1 MLVRGSLVSKK
12 SKIWIAS
19 ILAVISVAAAVG
31 GITMYLTNKWKV
43 VIALK
48 GDSTSTVEYDDT
60 WKDPG
65 ATAYGTGT
73 LFTFTHDDLKLHRT
87 GKVDTS
93 KIGTYEITYAAKYRG
108 TEGKKTRK
116 VIVRDS
122 QPPVITIDGGEQ
134 IKLPYGIPWQDSYSA
149 TDNADGDLTAKVQV
163 GGQVNVNVAGS
174 YTLHY
179 QVSDSSGNLG
189 TATRQ
194 VTVMPSAAPN
204 ADPAAGLDKVIYLTF
219 DDGPGPAT
227 AHLLDILAD
236 KGVKATFFV
245 TNMMGHSDLIGRA
258 YREGHSIG
266 IHTYTHQYSQIYSSE
281 AAYWADFDRIA
292 QLIRDQTGQDTKIMR
307 FPGGSSN
314 TVSRN
319 YTPGIMSRLTKLMGV
334 KGYTYFDWNVDSGD
348 ASGHTNS
355 ASVFQKIT
363 AGVPG
368 KSVSVVLCHD
378 THPTTVD
385 AMPQVIDWGK
395 QNGYTFLPL
404 APGSYPAHH
413 RVAN

>member
-1 MLVRGSLVSKK
+1 MSRKA
-12 SKIWIAS
+12 KIWIAS
-19 ILAVISVAAAVG
+19 ILAVISVAAAIG
-31 GITMYLTNKWKV
+31 AITMYLINRWEVFITM
-43 VIALK
+43 K
-48 GDSTSTVEYDDT
+48 GDPTSTIEYGDV

-65 ATAYGTGT
+65 ATAYGTSS
-73 LFTFTHDDLKLHRT
+73 LFTFTHDDLKVQCR
-87 GKVDTS
+87 GAVDTA
-93 KIGTYEITYAAKYRG
+93 KVGTYEITYTAKYHG
-108 TEGKKTRK
+108 VEGKQTRK
-116 VIVRDS
+116 VTVRDS
-122 QPPVITIDGGEQ
+122 QPPTITVDGGEQ
-134 IKLPYGIPWQDSYSA
+134 ITLPYGLPWQDSYSA

-163 GGQVNVNVAGS
+163 DGQVNVNAAGS
-174 YTLHY
+174 YTLRY
-179 QVSDSSGNLG
+179 KVSDSSGNQG

-194 VTVMPSAAPN
+194 VTVMPPVAPN

-227 AHLLDILAD
+227 AHLLDILAA

-245 TNMMGHSDLIGRA
+245 TNTMGYPDMIGRA

-266 IHTYTHQYSQIYSSE
+266 IHTYTHRYSQIYASE
-281 AAYWADFDRIA
+281 EAYWADFDLMA
-292 QLIRDQTGQDTKIMR
+292 QVIRSQTGQVTRMMR

-314 TVSRN
+314 TVSRS
-319 YTPGIMSRLTKLMGV
+319 YTPGIMSRLTKLMAV

-348 ASGHTNS
+348 GTGHSTS
-355 ASVFQKIT
+355 ASVFQRIT
-363 AGVPG
+363 SGVQG

-385 AMPQVIDWGK
+385 AMPQVIDWAK

>member
-1 MLVRGSLVSKK
+1 MSRK

-19 ILAVISVAAAVG
+19 ILAVISVAAAIG
-31 GITMYLTNKWKV
+31 GITIYLVNKWE
-43 VIALK
+43 VIVTLK
-48 GDSTSTVEYDDT
+48 GDSTSTVEYGDT

-65 ATAYGTGT
+65 ATAYGTST
-73 LFTFTHDDLKLHRT
+73 LFTFTHDDLKLHTT

-93 KIGTYEITYAAKYRG
+93 KVGTYEITYAAKYRG
-108 TEGKKTRK
+108 VEGKKTRK
-116 VIVRDS
+116 VTVQDS
-122 QPPVITIDGGEQ
+122 QPPAITIDGGEQ
-134 IKLPYGIPWQDSYSA
+134 ITLPYGLPWQDSYSA
-149 TDNADGDLTAKVQV
+149 TDNVDGDLTAKVQV
-163 GGQVNVNVAGS
+163 DGQVNVNTAGS
-174 YTLHY
+174 YTLRY

-194 VTVMPSAAPN
+194 VTVMPPVAPN

-245 TNMMGHSDLIGRA
+245 TNTMGHTDMIGRA

-266 IHTYTHQYSQIYSSE
+266 IHTYTHKYSQIYASDD
-281 AAYWADFDRIA
+281 AYWADFDRMA
-292 QLIRDQTGQDTKIMR
+292 QVIRSQTGQDTKLMR

-314 TVSRN
+314 TVSRS
-319 YTPGIMSRLTKLMGV
+319 YSPGIMSRLTKLMAV

-363 AGVPG
+363 AGVQG

-378 THPTTVD
+378 IHPTTVD

>member
-1 MLVRGSLVSKK
+1 MSRK

-19 ILAVISVAAAVG
+19 ILAVISVAAAIG
-31 GITMYLTNKWKV
+31 GITMYLVNKWE
-43 VIALK
+43 VIVTLK
-48 GDSTSTVEYDDT
+48 GDSTSTVEYGDT

-65 ATAYGTGT
+65 ATAYGTST
-73 LFTFTHDDLKLHRT
+73 LFTFTHDDLKLHTT

-93 KIGTYEITYAAKYRG
+93 KVGTYEITYAAKYRG
-108 TEGKKTRK
+108 VEGKKTRK
-116 VIVRDS
+116 VTVRDS
-122 QPPVITIDGGEQ
+122 KPPAITVDGGEQ
-134 IKLPYGIPWQDSYSA
+134 ITLPYGLPWQDSYSA
-149 TDNADGDLTAKVQV
+149 TDNVDGDLTAKVQV
-163 GGQVNVNVAGS
+163 DGQVNVNAAGS
-174 YTLHY
+174 YTLRY
-179 QVSDSSGNLG
+179 QVSDSSGNQG

-194 VTVMPSAAPN
+194 VTVMTPVAPN

-227 AHLLDILAD
+227 SHLLDILAT

-245 TNMMGHSDLIGRA
+245 TNTMGHPDMIGRA
-258 YREGHSIG
+258 YREGHSVG
-266 IHTYTHQYSQIYSSE
+266 IHTYTHQYSQIYASDD
-281 AAYWADFDRIA
+281 AYWADFDRMAHI
-292 QLIRDQTGQDTKIMR
+292 IRDQTGQDTRMMR

-319 YTPGIMSRLTKLMGV
+319 YSPGIMSRLTRLMVV

-348 ASGHTNS
+348 GTGHSTS
-355 ASVFQKIT
+355 ASVFQRIT
-363 AGVPG
+363 AGVQG

-385 AMPQVIDWGK
+385 AMPQVIDWAK

>member
-1 MLVRGSLVSKK
+1 MSRK

-19 ILAVISVAAAVG
+19 ILAVIFVAASIGA
-31 GITMYLTNKWKV
+31 ITLYLVNKWE
-43 VIALK
+43 VIITLK
-48 GDSTSTVEYDDT
+48 GDTTSTVEYGDV

-65 ATAYGTGT
+65 ATAYGTST
-73 LFTFTHDDLKLHRT
+73 LFTFTHDDLKVHRR
-87 GKVDTS
+87 GAVDTT
-93 KIGTYEITYAAKYRG
+93 KVGTYEITYAAKYRG
-108 TEGKKTRK
+108 VEGKKTRK
-116 VIVRDS
+116 VTVQDS
-122 QPPVITIDGGEQ
+122 QPPAITVDGGEQ
-134 IKLPYGIPWQDSYSA
+134 ITLPYGLPWQDSYAA
-149 TDNADGDLTAKVQV
+149 TDNVDGDLTAKVQV
-163 GGQVNVNVAGS
+163 DGQVNVNAAGS
-174 YTLHY
+174 YTLRY
-179 QVSDSSGNLG
+179 QVSDSSGNQG
-189 TATRQ
+189 TETRQ
-194 VTVMPSAAPN
+194 VTVMPPVGPN

-227 AHLLDILAD
+227 AHLLDILAA

-245 TNMMGHSDLIGRA
+245 TNTMGHTDMIGRA

-266 IHTYTHQYSQIYSSE
+266 IHTYTHKYSQIYASDD
-281 AAYWADFDRIA
+281 AYWADFDRMA
-292 QLIRDQTGQDTKIMR
+292 QVIRSQTGQDTKLMR

-314 TVSRN
+314 TVSRS
-319 YTPGIMSRLTKLMGV
+319 YSPGIMSRLTKLMAV

-363 AGVPG
+363 AGVQG

-378 THPTTVD
+378 IHPTTVD

>member
-1 MLVRGSLVSKK
+1 MSKK

-19 ILAVISVAAAVG
+19 ILAVIFVAASIGA
-31 GITMYLTNKWKV
+31 ITMYLVNKWE
-43 VIALK
+43 VIITLK
-48 GDSTSTVEYDDT
+48 GDSTSTVEYGDT

-65 ATAYGTGT
+65 ATAYGTST
-73 LFTFTHDDLKLHRT
+73 LFTFTHDDLKVHRR
-87 GKVDTS
+87 GAVDTS
-93 KIGTYEITYAAKYRG
+93 KVGTYEITYAAKYRG
-108 TEGKKTRK
+108 VEGKKTRK
-116 VIVRDS
+116 VTVQDS
-122 QPPVITIDGGEQ
+122 QPPAITVDGGEQ
-134 IKLPYGIPWQDSYSA
+134 ITLPYGLPWQDSYSA
-149 TDNADGDLTAKVQV
+149 TDNVDGDLTAKVQV
-163 GGQVNVNVAGS
+163 NGQVNVNAAGS
-174 YTLHY
+174 YTLRY
-179 QVSDSSGNLG
+179 QVSDSSGNQG

-194 VTVMPSAAPN
+194 VTVMQPVAPN

-227 AHLLDILAD
+227 AHLLDFLAA

-245 TNMMGHSDLIGRA
+245 TNTMGHTDMIGRA
-258 YREGHSIG
+258 YREGHSVG
-266 IHTYTHQYSQIYSSE
+266 IHTYTHQYSQIYASDD
-281 AAYWADFDRIA
+281 AYWADFDRMA
-292 QLIRDQTGQDTKIMR
+292 QVIRSQTGQDTKLMR

-314 TVSRN
+314 TVSRT
-319 YTPGIMSRLTKLMGV
+319 YSPGIMSRLTKLMAV

-348 ASGHTNS
+348 ATGHTNS

-363 AGVPG
+363 AGVQG

-378 THPTTVD
+378 IHPTTVD

>member
-1 MLVRGSLVSKK
+1 MSRKA
-12 SKIWIAS
+12 KIWIAS
-19 ILAVISVAAAVG
+19 ILAVISVAAAIG
-31 GITMYLTNKWKV
+31 AITMYLINRWE
-43 VIALK
+43 VIITLK
-48 GDSTSTVEYDDT
+48 GDATSTIEYGDV

-65 ATAYGTGT
+65 ATAYGTSS
-73 LFTFTHDDLKLHRT
+73 LFTFTHDDLKVQCR
-87 GKVDTS
+87 GAVDTA
-93 KIGTYEITYAAKYRG
+93 KVGTYEITYTAKYHG
-108 TEGKKTRK
+108 VEGKQTRK
-116 VIVRDS
+116 VTVRDS
-122 QPPVITIDGGEQ
+122 QPPTITVDGGEQ
-134 IKLPYGIPWQDSYSA
+134 ITLPYGLPWQDSYSA

-163 GGQVNVNVAGS
+163 DGQVNVNAAGS
-174 YTLHY
+174 YTLRY
-179 QVSDSSGNLG
+179 KVSDSSGNQG

-194 VTVMPSAAPN
+194 VTVMPPVAPN

-227 AHLLDILAD
+227 ARLLDILAA

-245 TNMMGHSDLIGRA
+245 TNTMGHPDMIGRA

-266 IHTYTHQYSQIYSSE
+266 IHTYTHQYSQIYASE
-281 AAYWADFDRIA
+281 EAYWADFDLMA
-292 QLIRDQTGQDTKIMR
+292 QVIRSQTGQDTKIMR

-314 TVSRN
+314 TVSRS
-319 YTPGIMSRLTKLMGV
+319 YTPGIMSRLTKLMAV

-348 ASGHTNS
+348 GTGHSTS

-363 AGVPG
+363 GGVQG

-385 AMPQVIDWGK
+385 AMPQVIDWAK

-404 APGSYPAHH
+404 TPGSYPAHH

>member
-1 MLVRGSLVSKK
+1 MSKK

-19 ILAVISVAAAVG
+19 ILAVISVAAAIG
-31 GITMYLTNKWKV
+31 GITMYLVNKWE
-43 VIALK
+43 VIITLE
-48 GDSTSTVEYDDT
+48 GDATSTVEYSEQ

-65 ATAYGTGT
+65 ATAYGTST
-73 LFTFTHDDLKLHRT
+73 LFTFTHDDLNLHTT

-93 KIGTYEITYAAKYRG
+93 KVGTYEITYAAKYHG
-108 TEGKKTRK
+108 VEGKKTRK
-116 VIVRDS
+116 VTVRDS
-122 QPPVITIDGGEQ
+122 QPPAITVDGGEQ
-134 IKLPYGIPWQDSYSA
+134 ITLPYGLPWQDSYSA

-163 GGQVNVNVAGS
+163 DGQVNVNAAGS
-174 YTLHY
+174 YTLRY

-194 VTVMPSAAPN
+194 VTVMPPVAPN

-227 AHLLDILAD
+227 AHLLDILAA

-245 TNMMGHSDLIGRA
+245 TNTMGHTDMIGRA

-266 IHTYTHQYSQIYSSE
+266 IHTYTHKYSQIYASDD
-281 AAYWADFDRIA
+281 AYWADFDRMA
-292 QLIRDQTGQDTKIMR
+292 QVIRSQTGQDTKLMR

-314 TVSRN
+314 TVSRS
-319 YTPGIMSRLTKLMGV
+319 YSPGIMSRLTKLMAV

-363 AGVPG
+363 AGVQG

-378 THPTTVD
+378 IHPTTVD

>member
-1 MLVRGSLVSKK
+1 MSKK

-19 ILAVISVAAAVG
+19 ILAVIFVAASIGA
-31 GITMYLTNKWKV
+31 ITMYLVNKWEV
-43 VIALK
+43 VITLK
-48 GDSTSTVEYDDT
+48 GDATSTVEYGEQ

-65 ATAYGTGT
+65 ATAYGTST
-73 LFTFTHDDLKLHRT
+73 LFTFTHDDLKVRRR
-87 GKVDTS
+87 GAVDTS
-93 KIGTYEITYAAKYRG
+93 KVGTYEITYAAKYRG
-108 TEGKKTRK
+108 VEGKKTRK
-116 VIVRDS
+116 VTVQDS
-122 QPPVITIDGGEQ
+122 QPPAITVDGGEQ
-134 IKLPYGIPWQDSYSA
+134 ITLPYGLPWQDSYSA
-149 TDNADGDLTAKVQV
+149 TDNVDGDLTAKVQV
-163 GGQVNVNVAGS
+163 NGQVNVNAAGS
-174 YTLHY
+174 YTLRY
-179 QVSDSSGNLG
+179 QVSDSSGNQG

-194 VTVMPSAAPN
+194 VTVMPPVAPN

-227 AHLLDILAD
+227 AHLLDILAA

-245 TNMMGHSDLIGRA
+245 TNTMGHTDMIGRA

-266 IHTYTHQYSQIYSSE
+266 IHTYTHKYSQIYASDD
-281 AAYWADFDRIA
+281 AYWADFDRMA
-292 QLIRDQTGQDTKIMR
+292 QVIRDQTGQDTKLMR

-314 TVSRN
+314 TVSRS
-319 YTPGIMSRLTKLMGV
+319 YSPGIMSRLTKLMAV
-334 KGYTYFDWNVDSGD
+334 KGYTYFDWNVYSGD

-363 AGVPG
+363 AGVQS

-378 THPTTVD
+378 IHPTTVD

>member
-1 MLVRGSLVSKK
+1 MSKK

-19 ILAVISVAAAVG
+19 ILAVIFVAASIG
-31 GITMYLTNKWKV
+31 TITMYLVNKWE
-43 VIALK
+43 VIVTLK
-48 GDSTSTVEYDDT
+48 GDATCTVEYGDA

-65 ATAYGTGT
+65 ATAYGTST
-73 LFTFTHDDLKLHRT
+73 LFTFTHDDLKVHRR
-87 GKVDTS
+87 GAVDTS

-108 TEGKKTRK
+108 VEGKKTRK
-116 VIVRDS
+116 VTVRDS
-122 QPPVITIDGGEQ
+122 QPPTITVDGGEQ
-134 IKLPYGIPWQDSYSA
+134 ITLPYGLPWQDSYSA
-149 TDNADGDLTAKVQV
+149 TDNVDGDLTAKVQV
-163 GGQVNVNVAGS
+163 DGQVNVNAAGS

-179 QVSDSSGNLG
+179 QVSDSSGNQG

-194 VTVMPSAAPN
+194 VTVMPPVAPN

-227 AHLLDILAD
+227 AHLLDILAA

-245 TNMMGHSDLIGRA
+245 TNTMGHTDMIGRA

-266 IHTYTHQYSQIYSSE
+266 IHTYTHKYSQIYASE
-281 AAYWADFDRIA
+281 DAYWADFDRMA
-292 QLIRDQTGQDTKIMR
+292 QVIRSQTGQGTKLMR

-314 TVSRN
+314 TVSRS
-319 YTPGIMSRLTKLMGV
+319 YSPGIMSRLTKLMAV

-348 ASGHTNS
+348 ASGHTNA

-363 AGVPG
+363 AGVRG

-378 THPTTVD
+378 VHPTTVD

>member
-1 MLVRGSLVSKK
+1 MSKK

-19 ILAVISVAAAVG
+19 ILAVISVAAAIG
-31 GITMYLTNKWKV
+31 GITMYLVNKWE
-43 VIALK
+43 VIITLK
-48 GDSTSTVEYDDT
+48 GDATSTVEYGDT

-65 ATAYGTGT
+65 ATAYGTST
-73 LFTFTHDDLKLHRT
+73 LFTFTHDDLKLHTT

-93 KIGTYEITYAAKYRG
+93 KVGTYEITYAAKYRG
-108 TEGKKTRK
+108 VEGKKTRK
-116 VIVRDS
+116 VTVRDS
-122 QPPVITIDGGEQ
+122 KPPAITVDGGEQ
-134 IKLPYGIPWQDSYSA
+134 ITLPYGLPWQDSYSA
-149 TDNADGDLTAKVQV
+149 TDNVDGDLTAKVQV
-163 GGQVNVNVAGS
+163 DGQVNVNAAGS
-174 YTLHY
+174 YTLRY
-179 QVSDSSGNLG
+179 QVSDSSGNQG

-194 VTVMPSAAPN
+194 VTVMPPAAPN

-227 AHLLDILAD
+227 SHLLDILAA
-236 KGVKATFFV
+236 KGVKATFFA
-245 TNMMGHSDLIGRA
+245 TNTMGHTDMIGRA

-266 IHTYTHQYSQIYSSE
+266 IHTYTHQYSQVYASDD
-281 AAYWADFDRIA
+281 AYWADFDRMA
-292 QLIRDQTGQDTKIMR
+292 QVIRSQTGQDTKLMR

-314 TVSRN
+314 TVSRS
-319 YTPGIMSRLTKLMGV
+319 YSPGIMSRLTKLMAV

-348 ASGHTNS
+348 ASGHTNA
-355 ASVFQKIT
+355 ASVFQNIT
-363 AGVPG
+363 AGVQG

-378 THPTTVD
+378 IHPTTVD